1 MSFSCWL
8 LVMAI
13 PNAACALRP
22 TRPFGSAPENVPLA
36 EEKSAIVTAS
46 DGYQNHKPI
55 ITLVK

>member
-1 MSFSCWL
+1 
-8 LVMAI
+8 MAI